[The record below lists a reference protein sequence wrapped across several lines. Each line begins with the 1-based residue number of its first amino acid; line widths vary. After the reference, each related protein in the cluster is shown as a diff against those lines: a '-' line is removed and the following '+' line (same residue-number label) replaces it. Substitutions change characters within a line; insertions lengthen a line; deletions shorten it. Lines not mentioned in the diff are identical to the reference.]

1 MGQYSNLVEEH
12 KRKSQH
18 IWGCQS
24 LIHHCHEIWRTAIRL
39 AVDGGHWEFVHP
51 LIEAWRILGSPRSHS
66 LEETTGFGTPLEAC
80 CNLRCPSQA
89 LHISSQSFLLA
100 RTSGCSIWLY
110 LAVLSRPNRLIAFG
124 DFTSQWSLVR
134 MDPQQQWALTGGSAI
149 SSDGYLGKRSGA
161 GQVSMTC
168 RHLFASL
175 QQNHKLGD
183 LEALFTC
190 YSDKVPVSR

>member
-1 MGQYSNLVEEH
+1 MGQYSHLVEEH

-66 LEETTGFGTPLEAC
+66 LDETTGFGTPLEAC

-110 LAVLSRPNRLIAFG
+110 LAVLSRPNRLIVLGISLLSEVLFG
-124 DFTSQWSLVR
+124 WTHSSNEHSPEDLRSPLTA
-134 MDPQQQWALTGGSAI
+134 ALE
-149 SSDGYLGKRSGA
+149 K
-161 GQVSMTC
+161 GQVQARSAWHVDICSPVFSRIT
-168 RHLFASL
+168 SL
-175 QQNHKLGD
+175 ETWKHCSH
-183 LEALFTC
+183 ATATR
-190 YSDKVPVSR
+190 SR